1 MLAKQSPM
9 ICLSDLLPTNKTS
22 ALVTFDFRLFDLI
35 EEGSTA
41 KAVELST
48 LQRTRKSGL
57 QEIFSCAV
65 VTCNAEERVFSEIIE
80 FLRKEG
86 LEGMPY
92 LLVVTNRYTDKKYTS
107 ITNDLNKIYS
117 RLYLM
122 LTFDEKGRLFM
133 RHKTMRE
140 KEVINDANSE
150 TGS

>member
-9 ICLSDLLPTNKTS
+9 TCLSELLPTNKTS
-22 ALVTFDFRLFDLI
+22 ALVTFDFRVFEEI
-35 EEGSTA
+35 EVGSTA

-86 LEGMPY
+86 LKGMPY

-140 KEVINDANSE
+140 KEVKKDANS
-150 TGS
+150 

>member
-1 MLAKQSPM
+1 MQTKPLPM
-9 ICLSDLLPTNKTS
+9 ICLSDLLPSTKTG
-22 ALVTFDFRLFDLI
+22 ALATFDFRLFEEI
-35 EEGSTA
+35 EVGSTA
-41 KAVELST
+41 KAVELSS
-48 LQRTRKSGL
+48 LQQTRKSGL

-65 VTCNAEERVFSEIIE
+65 VTCNAGERVFSEIIE

-86 LEGMPY
+86 LTDMPY

-140 KEVINDANSE
+140 KEMKNDANS
-150 TGS
+150 

>member
-1 MLAKQSPM
+1 MLQNQTPM
-9 ICLSDLLPTNKTS
+9 TCLSELLPTNKTS
-22 ALVTFDFRLFDLI
+22 ALVTFDFRLFEEI

-57 QEIFSCAV
+57 QEIFSCAA

-86 LEGMPY
+86 LKEMPY

-107 ITNDLNKIYS
+107 ITDDLNKIYCRS
-117 RLYLM
+117 YLM
-122 LTFDEKGRLFM
+122 LACEEKGRLFM
-133 RHKTMRE
+133 RHKIMRE
-140 KEVINDANSE
+140 KEAKNDANS
-150 TGS
+150 

>member
-1 MLAKQSPM
+1 MLQNQTSM
-9 ICLSDLLPTNKTS
+9 NCLSDLLPTDKTS
-22 ALVTFDFRLFDLI
+22 ALVTFDFRLFEEV
-35 EEGSTA
+35 EEGSAA

-86 LEGMPY
+86 LKEMPY
-92 LLVVTNRYTDKKYTS
+92 FLVVTNRYTDKKYTS

-140 KEVINDANSE
+140 KEVKNDANS
-150 TGS
+150 

>member
-9 ICLSDLLPTNKTS
+9 ICLSELLPTNKTS
-22 ALVTFDFRLFDLI
+22 ALVTFDFRLFEEI
-35 EEGSTA
+35 EVGSTA

-86 LEGMPY
+86 LKEMPY

-122 LTFDEKGRLFM
+122 LTFDEKGRLFT

-140 KEVINDANSE
+140 KEVKNDANS
-150 TGS
+150 

>member
-1 MLAKQSPM
+1 MMQKSTAML
-9 ICLSDLLPTNKTS
+9 CLSDILPSTKTS
-22 ALVTFDFRLFDLI
+22 ALSTFDFRLFEEV

-80 FLRKEG
+80 YLRKEG
-86 LEGMPY
+86 LQEMPY

-133 RHKTMRE
+133 RHKTMRMKEE
-140 KEVINDANSE
+140 KNDVNS
-150 TGS
+150 

>member
-1 MLAKQSPM
+1 MMQKSTPM
-9 ICLSDLLPTNKTS
+9 ICLSDLLPSTKTS
-22 ALVTFDFRLFDLI
+22 ALSTFDFRLFEEV

-65 VTCNAEERVFSEIIE
+65 ITCNAEERVFSEIIE

-86 LEGMPY
+86 LKGMPY

-117 RLYLM
+117 RLYLI

-140 KEVINDANSE
+140 KEVKGDVNS
-150 TGS
+150 

>member
-9 ICLSDLLPTNKTS
+9 ICLSDLLPTDKTS
-22 ALVTFDFRLFDLI
+22 ALVTFDFRLFEEV

-86 LEGMPY
+86 LKEMPY

-140 KEVINDANSE
+140 KEVKTDVDS
-150 TGS
+150 

>member
-1 MLAKQSPM
+1 MMQKPM
-9 ICLSDLLPTNKTS
+9 TMTCLSELLPSTKTS
-22 ALVTFDFRLFDLI
+22 ALSTFDFRLFEEI

-65 VTCNAEERVFSEIIE
+65 VTCSAEERVFAEIIE

-86 LEGMPY
+86 LKGMPY
-92 LLVVTNRYTDKKYTS
+92 LLVVTNRYTNKKYTS

-122 LTFDEKGRLFM
+122 LTFDEKRRLFM

-140 KEVINDANSE
+140 KEVREYANS
-150 TGS
+150 

>member
-1 MLAKQSPM
+1 MLQRPTSM
-9 ICLSDLLPTNKTS
+9 TCLSDLLPSTKTS
-22 ALVTFDFRLFDLI
+22 ALATFDFRLF
-35 EEGSTA
+35 EEVEVGSTA

-86 LEGMPY
+86 LQGMPY

-117 RLYLM
+117 RLCLM
-122 LTFDEKGRLFM
+122 ITFDEKGRLFM

-140 KEVINDANSE
+140 KEGNSDANS
-150 TGS
+150 